1 MIKVL
6 FFGDIIGRPGR
17 EAIKIIMPKLVKKH
31 KPDFV
36 IANVENMAHGKGT
49 TLSTIQDIEQAGVFH
64 AYTSGNHYMANAGV
78 LDIVKNDSIAL
89 VRPMNYPSSIPG
101 VGYRVVTSGAKQMLV
116 MNFLG
121 RIFMKDSEILTNPF
135 VDVERVLADYTI
147 DKKEVGKQYV
157 DAIFIDFHG
166 EVTAEKRNF
175 GFLVDGR
182 ASVVVGTHTHVP
194 TADEQVLLGGTAY
207 ISDVGMVGPLHSS
220 LGLEKEH
227 LIQEMILDERQKRE
241 VSSVPDIEVG
251 AVVISIKANG
261 LSSKIERIR
270 EIVSLE

>member
-1 MIKVL
+1 MMKIL
-6 FFGDIIGRPGR
+6 FFGDIFGRPGR
-17 EAIKIIMPKLVKKH
+17 EAVKIIMPKLVKKH

-36 IANVENMAHGKGT
+36 IAQVENMAHGKGT

-64 AYTSGNHYMANAGV
+64 AYTSGNHFLANEGV
-78 LDIVKNDSIAL
+78 LDVVKNDTIPL

-101 VGYRVVTSGAKQMLV
+101 IGHRVVTSGTKQLLV
-116 MNFLG
+116 VNFLG
-121 RIFMKDSEILTNPF
+121 RIFMKNSEILTNPF
-135 VDVERVLADYTI
+135 VDVERVLADYSL

-157 DAIFIDFHG
+157 DGIFIDFHG

-220 LGLEKEH
+220 LGLDKEN
-227 LIQEMILDERQKRE
+227 LIQEMILEERQKRE
-241 VSSVPDIEVG
+241 VSSVPEVEVG
-251 AVVISIKANG
+251 AVVISVKANG

-270 EIVSLE
+270 EIVSLK

>member
-1 MIKVL
+1 MKIL
-6 FFGDIIGRPGR
+6 FFGDIFGRPGR
-17 EAIKIIMPKLVKKH
+17 EAVKIIMPKLVKKH

-36 IANVENMAHGKGT
+36 IAQVENMAHGKGT

-64 AYTSGNHYMANAGV
+64 AYTSGNHFLANEGV
-78 LDIVKNDSIAL
+78 LDVVKNDTIPL

-101 VGYRVVTSGAKQMLV
+101 IGHRVVTSGTKQLLV
-116 MNFLG
+116 VNFLG
-121 RIFMKDSEILTNPF
+121 RIFMKNSEILTNPF
-135 VDVERVLADYTI
+135 VDVERVLADYSL

-157 DAIFIDFHG
+157 DGIFIDFHG

-220 LGLEKEH
+220 LGLDKEN
-227 LIQEMILDERQKRE
+227 LIQEMILEERQKRE
-241 VSSVPDIEVG
+241 VSSVPEVEVG
-251 AVVISIKANG
+251 AVVISVKANG

-270 EIVSLE
+270 EIVSLK

>member
-1 MIKVL
+1 MIKIL
-6 FFGDIIGRPGR
+6 FFGDLFGRPGR
-17 EAIKIIMPKLVKKH
+17 DAMKIITPKLVKKH

-36 IANVENMAHGKGT
+36 IANVENMAHGKGI
-49 TLSTIQDIEQAGVFH
+49 TLSTIQDIEQAGLFH
-64 AYTSGNHYMANAGV
+64 AYTSGNHFLANEGV
-78 LDIVKNDSIAL
+78 LDVVKNDTIPL
-89 VRPMNYPSSIPG
+89 IRPMNYPSQIPG
-101 VGYRVVTSGAKQMLV
+101 VGYRVVTSGAKQLLV
-116 MNFLG
+116 VNFLG

-135 VDVERVLADYTI
+135 VDVERVLSDYSL

-157 DAIFIDFHG
+157 DGIFIDFHG

-182 ASVVVGTHTHVP
+182 VSAVVGTHTHVP
-194 TADEQVLLGGTAY
+194 TGDEQVLLGGTAY

-227 LIQEMILDERQKRE
+227 LVQEMILGERQTRE
-241 VSSVPDIEVG
+241 VSSVPEVEVG
-251 AVVISIKANG
+251 AVVISIKSNG

-270 EIVSLE
+270 EIVSLK